1 MRSLIVLALA
11 GVAFALAL
19 VMPHREAARRLQF
32 EEAARER
39 LLEELATPGG
49 RNEWEEGGYRFR
61 WLRGKGRTAL
71 LVAEPLHPEEEG
83 VRTFASADGEI
94 LFELDPVTGSAVA
107 ARDPA
112 DRLQRIL
119 SLPEDQQREHI
130 ARTAWVPSVL
140 PKSK

>member
-39 LLEELATPGG
+39 LLEELTTPGG

-71 LVAEPLHPEEEG
+71 LVAEPLNADEEG
-83 VRTFASADGEI
+83 VRTFASADGKI
-94 LFELDPVTGSAVA
+94 LFELDPVSGSPVT

-112 DRLQRIL
+112 GRLQLIL
-119 SLPEDQQREHI
+119 GLPAEEQRDHI
-130 ARTAWVPSVL
+130 GRSSWVPTVL
-140 PKSK
+140 SKSE

>member
-49 RNEWEEGGYRFR
+49 RNEWEEGGYRFHWHDPSTLRHRIQKQANR
-61 WLRGKGRTAL
+61 WS
-71 LVAEPLHPEEEG
+71 
-83 VRTFASADGEI
+83 VR
-94 LFELDPVTGSAVA
+94 
-107 ARDPA
+107 
-112 DRLQRIL
+112 
-119 SLPEDQQREHI
+119 
-130 ARTAWVPSVL
+130 PSV
-140 PKSK
+140 